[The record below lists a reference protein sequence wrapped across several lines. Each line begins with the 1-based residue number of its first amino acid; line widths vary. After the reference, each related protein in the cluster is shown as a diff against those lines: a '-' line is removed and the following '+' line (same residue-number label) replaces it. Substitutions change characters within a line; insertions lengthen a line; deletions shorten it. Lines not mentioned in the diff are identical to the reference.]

1 MASKLPPRKDP
12 PVKLN
17 KSSLSFSG
25 RKSRKRK
32 KKTPVQLCKER
43 IQEKLRQ
50 LAIILYGDCEAKKEG
65 HGNCWGPLQA
75 DHIETRGSANTY
87 ALIANIILLC
97 SRHHLWWKRQFPGL
111 WSILVEKKRGAGT
124 IERLHHMAIHN
135 NRTNLL
141 SDWLAAEKIL
151 DDQIAAEKEK
161 KVISNPPPHK

>member
-1 MASKLPPRKDP
+1 MSTVPRRTDKPPKLKSVSKGLSASFR
-12 PVKLN
+12 
-17 KSSLSFSG
+17 
-25 RKSRKRK
+25 RKRK
-32 KKTPVQLCKER
+32 KKTPLQLCKER

-50 LAIILYGDCEAKKEG
+50 LAIILYGDCEAKEEG

-111 WSILVEKKRGAGT
+111 WAILVEKKRGVGT

-141 SDWLAAEKIL
+141 ADWLAAEKIL
-151 DDQIAAEKEK
+151 DDQIAAKKEKETL
-161 KVISNPPPHK
+161 PH